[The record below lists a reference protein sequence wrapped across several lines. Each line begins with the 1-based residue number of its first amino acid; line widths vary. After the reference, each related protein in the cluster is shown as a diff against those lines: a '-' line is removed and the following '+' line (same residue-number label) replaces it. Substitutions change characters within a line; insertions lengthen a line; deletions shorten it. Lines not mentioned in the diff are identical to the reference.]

1 MRLSIGLPS
10 FSSPSHAIPPDRFRR
25 YVRDADERNF
35 AGAYLIE
42 HLAESPT
49 YASSLLDPL
58 TTLSYTAGETET
70 LPVGTSVL
78 LLPLRDPVL
87 FAKRA
92 ATLQHLASRQL
103 TLGLGTGYVESEFE
117 AVDVPMAERGARYRE
132 ALSLVRRLFT
142 EERVTYE
149 GEFYSVE
156 DFRLEPRLGQPPRL
170 LAGGDGSGT
179 GDDRAVPDG
188 VLARMGTAD
197 GWIAPPRNT
206 DLIASDLADIE
217 GHLDAE
223 GRDQADFD
231 RVALQYVHL
240 VPGAD
245 DERAKRTQRDVF
257 GYFTAEGRPVE
268 KRMDRCLTGSVDT
281 VRETVAAYR
290 DLGFDELILH
300 PMTTEPGELDRQLR
314 LIDELLRQDHP

>member
-10 FSSPSHAIPPDRFRR
+10 FSSPSHAIPPERFRR
-25 YVRDADERNF
+25 YVRDADARNF

-70 LPVGTSVL
+70 LPIGTSVL

-132 ALSLVRRLFT
+132 ALELVRRLFT
-142 EERVTYE
+142 EDRVTYD

-170 LAGGDGSGT
+170 LAGGDGAGRGT
-179 GDDRAVPDG
+179 DREVPGG
-188 VLARMGTAD
+188 VLARMTEAD
-197 GWIAPPRNT
+197 GWIAPPRNSEM
-206 DLIASDLADIE
+206 LASDLADIE
-217 GHLDAE
+217 ASLDTN
-223 GRDQADFD
+223 GRDLSDFD
-231 RVALQYVHL
+231 LVALQYVHL

-245 DERAKRTQRDVF
+245 DKRARREQRGVF
-257 GYFTAEGRPVE
+257 GHITGESRPVDQ
-268 KRMDRCLTGSVDT
+268 RMDRCLTGSVDS
-281 VRETVAAYR
+281 VRETVDEYR

-300 PMTTEPGELDRQLR
+300 PMATEPGELDRQLR
-314 LIDELLRQDHP
+314 LVDNRLHADNP